1 MYFVIIKQINL
12 IFYWSQVRD
21 AHTVTFTIFPGLY
34 LNVLTTVSRCICFN
48 SEINLYLIATL
59 SLPFQYRVPGPSLP
73 CQHVTKETL
82 PRAWGEN
89 WLFHLATDPVLMIF
103 ERISVQFKSP
113 KEADD
118 CSSGHLREKGK
129 RFFFLKLWEGHGIN
143 TFPFILK
150 KLKSKNKFWVRTY
163 VVPYN

>member
-129 RFFFLKLWEGHGIN
+129 RFFFFKAVGGAWNKYISFH
-143 TFPFILK
+143 FK
-150 KLKSKNKFWVRTY
+150 KIKKQKQVLSKNICS
-163 VVPYN
+163 PL